1 MTDEIFTGLLQYY
14 ANKIVEDAKKSIA
27 SLHVPAVDYGGA
39 DIDYVVSMNGTK
51 ITITASGWRFFMSEF
66 GKGSLLDRENPWLA
80 DYVASEMFNKMR
92 VDKNYAILSRVSGAN
107 LEAKLG
113 VSKPE
118 YLPFDAQHFLEEAI
132 ETYIPEMLDDIIRI
146 VTDITI
152 NKLVNSIPKQIQI

>member
-1 MTDEIFTGLLQYY
+1 MTDEIFTGLVQYY

-39 DIDYVVSMNGTK
+39 DIDYAVSMNGTK

-92 VDKNYAILSRVSGAN
+92 VDKNYAIL
-107 LEAKLG
+107 
-113 VSKPE
+113 
-118 YLPFDAQHFLEEAI
+118 FD
-132 ETYIPEMLDDIIRI
+132 
-146 VTDITI
+146 
-152 NKLVNSIPKQIQI
+152 